1 MKDITTEEA
10 IEDLKKL
17 TTTKFNNDYSID
29 SKDKA
34 SIEKVL
40 NELESLQFKYRARA
54 ERLNTKLEKKDKIID
69 AMVKFIDTEL
79 SSEHLTRVL
88 KKEVLPLKTY
98 REEIKQYFERKVE
111 DE

>member
-10 IEDLKKL
+10 VDRLKHTLELHILFFGDAGGVQLALEKL
-17 TTTKFNNDYSID
+17 
-29 SKDKA
+29 
-34 SIEKVL
+34 L
-40 NELESLQFKYRARA
+40 NE
-54 ERLNTKLEKKDKIID
+54 LEKKDKIIN
-69 AMVKFIDTEL
+69 AMTEFIDTEL

-98 REEIKQYFERKVE
+98 REDIKQYFEEEIK

>member
-10 IEDLKKL
+10 IKFLKNVVKQNGDLDSFTSVPFYIKEAKAINKIL
-17 TTTKFNNDYSID
+17 T
-29 SKDKA
+29 
-34 SIEKVL
+34 
-40 NELESLQFKYRARA
+40 ELE
-54 ERLNTKLEKKDKIID
+54 NKDKIID
-69 AMVKFIDTEL
+69 AMAEFIDTEL

-98 REEIKQYFERKVE
+98 REDIKQYFEKEVK

>member
-10 IEDLKKL
+10 IEILKNVIQKYKESHQFQNVINTDIIAL
-17 TTTKFNNDYSID
+17 
-29 SKDKA
+29 
-34 SIEKVL
+34 EKVL
-40 NELESLQFKYRARA
+40 NE
-54 ERLNTKLEKKDKIID
+54 LEKKDKIID
-69 AMVKFIDTEL
+69 AMAKFIDTEL

-98 REEIKQYFERKVE
+98 REDIKQYFEKEVK